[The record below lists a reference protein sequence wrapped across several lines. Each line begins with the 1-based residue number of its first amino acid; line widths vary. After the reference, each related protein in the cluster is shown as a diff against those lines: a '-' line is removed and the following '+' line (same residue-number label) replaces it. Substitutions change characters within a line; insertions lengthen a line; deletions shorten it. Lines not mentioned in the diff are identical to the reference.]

1 MQSFGLNNHTWLR
14 IINWISIQG
23 LENTNSVASMLNVIR
38 ILPYPIF
45 HSLPYHNKTGI
56 DIGALEFSTI
66 SIIPEIELQ
75 TIYYLHR

>member
-1 MQSFGLNNHTWLR
+1 MQLFGLNNDTWLG

-23 LENTNSVASMLNVIR
+23 LENTNSVASNASIVNILR

-56 DIGALEFSTI
+56 DIGTLECLTI
-66 SIIPEIELQ
+66 SIITETSVNWILA
-75 TIYYLHR
+75 